1 MESARLKDLKEGDII
16 LRFFQLKSRDL
27 RKTRSGQDYVDLT
40 LGDATGTM
48 PAKMWSDA
56 VRKWGHDF
64 APGEFVKVEG
74 RVESYRD
81 RFQIIV
87 DKIRRADQ
95 SEIPDVGSLV
105 RTGIEDAETVFSEL
119 KAIAAALEPP
129 ELAHLVCDVLDHNSQ
144 AFKTF
149 PAARMIHHAYQGGL
163 IEHTRAVTRKVEA
176 ILALEKGLNPSLALA
191 GGILHDMGKILEFN
205 PSGTGRTR
213 DGRLIGHVILG
224 VKLVR
229 EAAARLGVTDCWWLS
244 ELEHIILSHHG
255 ESEFGAPVRPLTREA
270 MLVHFIDNLDSKL
283 KIIDEA
289 LEQVDSEGFTQ
300 YNKWLEGR
308 AYAGYRPASEEENSG
323 DDSRKTG

>member
-1 MESARLKDLKEGDII
+1 MESAPLRDLKEGDIV

-27 RKTRSGQDYVDLT
+27 RKTRAGQDYVDLT
-40 LGDATGTM
+40 LGDATGTI

-56 VRKWGHDF
+56 VRKWGHEF
-64 APGEFVKVEG
+64 SPGDFVKVEG

-87 DKIRRADQ
+87 DKIRRADP
-95 SEIPDVGSLV
+95 SEIPDVASLV
-105 RTGIEDAETVFSEL
+105 RAAAEDAETLFSEL
-119 KAIAAALEPP
+119 KDIAAALEPP
-129 ELAHLVCDVLDHNSQ
+129 QLAQLVCDILDHN
-144 AFKTF
+144 AAEFKTS

-163 IEHTRAVTRKVEA
+163 IEHTRAVTRKIEA
-176 ILALEKGLNPSLALA
+176 ILALEKGLNRSVAIA

-205 PSGTGRTR
+205 PSGAGRTR
-213 DGRLIGHVILG
+213 DGRLIGHVTLG

-229 EAAARLGVTDCWWLS
+229 EAATRLGVTDCSWLT

-270 MLVHFIDNLDSKL
+270 MVVHFIDNLDSKL
-283 KIIDEA
+283 KIMDEA
-289 LEQVDSEGFTQ
+289 LEQVDSEGFTH

-308 AYAGYRPASEEENSG
+308 AYAGDRRSSEEDDSG